1 MVLSHSILSHQPAE
15 NQPDDT
21 VEFHTVPAAPH
32 LTGPESDQLCR
43 KMTGQTASVIIQ
55 ELSVAPHVGVNPQE
69 PKTPD
74 RSMASTYEA
83 VSILSSTSQLTFA
96 LKDKVNP
103 HISNTNVKGCS
114 SYDED
119 DANGVRRKREFTPDE
134 RKDEGYWDKRRKNN
148 EAAKRSREKRR
159 ANDMVLERRILGL
172 LEENAQLRA
181 ELLALK
187 FRFGLV
193 KDPSNVTILPLAAS
207 LCPHP
212 TPSSTHYCQ
221 SHADGPPYSNTQ
233 PSTTS
238 NHMQPP
244 PPQQRSEAGLRRART
259 PLGHKAGSVSEES
272 GISTSC
278 GSNMGSPVFLDDTFG
293 DQGRP
298 SSNELM
304 GEQQSYDPHLCTL
317 DVSEG
322 QYARQEPSQALRSL
336 PHKLRF
342 KVPNGGNDGG
352 EGPLSDTRQRYPP
365 IATVGPNIQVRNHLQ
380 ARWNIRQES
389 QVWSRDEAC
398 GGLEHQYQCPPS
410 GAYSS
415 SNPQHPG
422 GTKYMTENNN
432 NIRSQISCLSQEVAQ
447 LKRLFSQ
454 QLLSKIS

>member
-1 MVLSHSILSHQPAE
+1 
-15 NQPDDT
+15 
-21 VEFHTVPAAPH
+21 
-32 LTGPESDQLCR
+32 
-43 KMTGQTASVIIQ
+43 MTGQTESAIIQ
-55 ELSVAPHVGVNPQE
+55 DLSPN
-69 PKTPD
+69 
-74 RSMASTYEA
+74 
-83 VSILSSTSQLTFA
+83 
-96 LKDKVNP
+96 
-103 HISNTNVKGCS
+103 NTNTDVKGCGS
-114 SYDED
+114 HDED
-119 DANGVRRKREFTPDE
+119 DANSVRRKREFIPDE

-212 TPSSTHYCQ
+212 TPSSTHYYQ

-233 PSTTS
+233 PSTS
-238 NHMQPP
+238 SHHMQPL
-244 PPQQRSEAGLRRART
+244 PPQQSSESGLRGART
-259 PLGHKAGSVSEES
+259 PSNHRAGSVSEES

-278 GSNMGSPVFLDDTFG
+278 CSNMGSPAFLDNTFS
-293 DQGRP
+293 DHSRP
-298 SSNELM
+298 SSKELM
-304 GEQQSYDPHLCTL
+304 EEQQSYDSHLCTL
-317 DVSEG
+317 DVGEG
-322 QYARQEPSQALRSL
+322 QRVRQVSAQALRSL

-352 EGPLSDTRQRYPP
+352 EAPPSDTRQRCPP

-380 ARWNIRQES
+380 ARWDIRQES
-389 QVWSRDEAC
+389 QAVWSRDEAY
-398 GGLEHQYQCPPS
+398 GGLEHQYQCPSSGGSSPS
-410 GAYSS
+410 TPQSS
-415 SNPQHPG
+415 G
-422 GTKYMTENNN
+422 GTKHMTGNS

-454 QLLSKIS
+454 QLLSKIT